1 MIQHL
6 YNTFES
12 VSASV
17 SPQKRWWEW
26 WDPLSQVCIEDFQD
40 MKLNLKHLQKELD
53 AQAHHFAVNLDI
65 AWFSVNDFLAYVC
78 LQRVDCLMA
87 MMKHKPKTVRFWS
100 KQASLCQDQ
109 GGKRIKGKR
118 CWWKMIE
125 KEMKILWS
133 WYGVKVCEAYFA
145 SLQLQLDSIFWLK
158 GTSFKPWQCQDSCAH
173 VFCSLRF
180 WMFKVL
186 LGLLRGLPNFSEC
199 LLQSLAEARDRWVV
213 VLSLRVYFF
222 PCSNKKSTKKN
233 STDMSIVSTVLMC
246 WRRPNSGIYARGLL
260 YLQSMASG
268 LSHDGTGIRVR
279 LSTFTGRI

>member
-1 MIQHL
+1 MLKLIILQWIWTL
-6 YNTFES
+6 LDSQWMTF
-12 VSASV
+12 
-17 SPQKRWWEW
+17 
-26 WDPLSQVCIEDFQD
+26 LLF
-40 MKLNLKHLQKELD
+40 
-53 AQAHHFAVNLDI
+53 
-65 AWFSVNDFLAYVC
+65 C

-173 VFCSLRF
+173 VFCSFRF

-222 PCSNKKSTKKN
+222 PCSNKKSTKKKLHRHVN
-233 STDMSIVSTVLMC
+233 CVNCVDVLEEAQQWNLCPGSSFSIYKA
-246 WRRPNSGIYARGLL
+246 WLL
-260 YLQSMASG
+260 
-268 LSHDGTGIRVR
+268 D
-279 LSTFTGRI
+279 